1 MDVLPEEIIQRGN
14 VAKENSN
21 FASEKKEKD
30 KAIGE
35 EIRRQALGRMGQTK
49 KRNSQ
54 DEGEWAVKE
63 TRKRRRENDAVEFM
77 KAKYDKEMVLR

>member
-1 MDVLPEEIIQRGN
+1 M
-14 VAKENSN
+14 
-21 FASEKKEKD
+21 KKYED
-30 KAIGE
+30 KHS
-35 EIRRQALGRMGQTK
+35 QGRMGQTK

-63 TRKRRRENDAVEFM
+63 TRKRRRGNDAVEFM